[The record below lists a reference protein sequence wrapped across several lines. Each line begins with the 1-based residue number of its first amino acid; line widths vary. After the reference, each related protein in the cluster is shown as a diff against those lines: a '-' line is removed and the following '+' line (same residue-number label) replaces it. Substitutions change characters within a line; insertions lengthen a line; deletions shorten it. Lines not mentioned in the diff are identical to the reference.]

1 MNKVNY
7 YWNEET
13 IDHFTIIA
21 NYAKPS
27 EVKQEIEEY
36 VENCCQLED
45 GETEEDLVNDLYNQ
59 VFNQYDKV
67 SLI

>member
-1 MNKVNY
+1 MNKVDY

-13 IDHFTIIA
+13 INHFIIIA

-27 EVKQEIEEY
+27 EVKQEIEDF

-45 GETEEDLVNDLYNQ
+45 GETEEDLVESLYNQ

-67 SLI
+67 SPI